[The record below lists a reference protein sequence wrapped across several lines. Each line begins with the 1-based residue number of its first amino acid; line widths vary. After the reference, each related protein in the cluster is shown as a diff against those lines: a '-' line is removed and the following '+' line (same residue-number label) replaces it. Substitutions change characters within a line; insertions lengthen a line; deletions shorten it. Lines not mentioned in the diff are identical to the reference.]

1 MRSVTVGTSTSA
13 FFTVSASSA
22 AVMGLSSRL
31 RRASKS
37 SRMRVSML
45 SGSLRVTTTRGFLRL
60 AMVRPSPPRQPA
72 NGFLRSGLFNP
83 HARHWR
89 SLRGLGSLCNRWTC
103 EDKGLH
109 RGRRGPL
116 ARANRYPMS
125 FFRRREAMNSKRS
138 WRIVRRAP
146 VTALALIAALTCAAL
161 PVEITAESDNWRR
174 IRDWEG
180 SEGWVYHS
188 LLSGRRTAV
197 VTPKDK
203 KELVPLYEQG
213 DSSATVIARLQAGV
227 LAAVKR
233 CTGSWCRIAGA
244 GFDGWVV
251 QEQLWGVYPNE
262 KVE

>member
-1 MRSVTVGTSTSA
+1 MISQHGSQLAR
-13 FFTVSASSA
+13 
-22 AVMGLSSRL
+22 RL
-31 RRASKS
+31 RSIA
-37 SRMRVSML
+37 
-45 SGSLRVTTTRGFLRL
+45 L
-60 AMVRPSPPRQPA
+60 AMIAASALSLAAHAAGEVAAGPK
-72 NGFLRSGLFNP
+72 SGLPVPRFV
-83 HARHWR
+83 
-89 SLRGLGSLCNRWTC
+89 SLKPDRVNVRG
-103 EDKGLH
+103 
-109 RGRRGPL
+109 GPTRDHDVTFVYT
-116 ARANRYPMS
+116 RAG
-125 FFRRREAMNSKRS
+125 
-138 WRIVRRAP
+138 
-146 VTALALIAALTCAAL
+146 L

-203 KELVPLYEQG
+203 TALVPLYESA
-213 DSSATVIARLQAGV
+213 DSASAVVARLQAGV

-233 CTGSWCRIAGA
+233 CTGSWCRVAGT